1 MSTTF
6 PEVIAVPIERRTIKI
21 DEAAAILGISRN
33 GAYNAAKDGS
43 LPTIRIGKRLL
54 VPVAALD
61 RLLGSADQMKAA

>member
-1 MSTTF
+1 MTT
-6 PEVIAVPIERRTIKI
+6 VIRRTVKI

-54 VPVAALD
+54 VPIAALD
-61 RLLGSADQMKAA
+61 RLLGSADHLKALA

>member
-1 MSTTF
+1 MTTT
-6 PEVIAVPIERRTIKI
+6 IRRTVKI

-54 VPVAALD
+54 VPVAAD
-61 RLLGSADQMKAA
+61 PGDGDE